1 MQGFNVLHTAQK
13 LLLSPVPGTY
23 IPHAVFIIPSY
34 PLASH
39 TPTPVLLAAPL
50 DVPFLPIPNHPLAAH
65 LLLCKDLPRME
76 PELFLTAL
84 LKAITAL
91 TATIGSL
98 QDHIGLQGQ
107 QLIELKAIC
116 KETTDLVGNKDQGPP
131 QAKPGPLTGPI
142 TPPTHL
148 GGKPTLQAWLGLDSR
163 PCSTLQKGQG
173 LTQKKKNQGGLPKGA
188 LPHALEP

>member
-1 MQGFNVLHTAQK
+1 
-13 LLLSPVPGTY
+13 
-23 IPHAVFIIPSY
+23 
-34 PLASH
+34 
-39 TPTPVLLAAPL
+39 
-50 DVPFLPIPNHPLAAH
+50 
-65 LLLCKDLPRME
+65 ME
-76 PELFLTAL
+76 PELFLTTL

-148 GGKPTLQAWLGLDSR
+148 GGEAHTPGMVRPGLKALFHPSKGTGFDSEEEEPRRPAKREPCHMPWSLSSLTPFDLGS
-163 PCSTLQKGQG
+163 SVKQ
-173 LTQKKKNQGGLPKGA
+173 PKMD
-188 LPHALEP
+188 PPDPYK